1 MDIIFRASYG
11 SNKDISV
18 YKDLNLKPE
27 QIYTVGKASK
37 KQQGL
42 ATVSTFQS
50 YLVTCT
56 FLTSQPLRTVSR

>member
-11 SNKDISV
+11 SNKDIAV
-18 YKDLNLKPE
+18 YKDLDMKPE

-42 ATVSTFQS
+42 ATVSN
-50 YLVTCT
+50 V
-56 FLTSQPLRTVSR
+56 